1 VEESGR
7 LLVWV
12 GVVVV
17 VVVVMEDEEVEV
29 GSWDLYN
36 YDGGSGVL

>member
-1 VEESGR
+1 VEESGL
-7 LLVWV
+7 LLVAAAA
-12 GVVVV
+12 VVE
-17 VVVVMEDEEVEV
+17 EDGEVEV

>member
-1 VEESGR
+1 VEESGL
-7 LLVWV
+7 LLVA
-12 GVVVV
+12 VVV
-17 VVVVMEDEEVEV
+17 EDDEVEV